1 MISKG
6 PLGDHLAP
14 RPAAEHATARTY
26 SSRGTTEERYS
37 SVPTSYPLL
46 GLRSPS
52 TIRDRWVRQHSERQ
66 SKADPEP
73 TRVSH
78 ATGPAEFASILGGYV
93 DPPFDLNRL
102 TELLFESDTYYA
114 IVDQFAID
122 TASGWSL
129 IDKEE
134 GEESTL
140 PTSEAQQS
148 LLRTM
153 TERTLDL
160 MCRDFDD
167 QRISLATFSQ
177 LLLKDRDSTGNAH
190 SEIVRDQTGKP
201 AQYVHVPARLVRR
214 GIDGRTFVQIDE
226 EGRPQAFFRRYG
238 AEVRP
243 IDPETGESDTPWAYM
258 NRDEAAIVAAA
269 LPPKTEPADG
279 QRLGD
284 LKRELTDFKIYH
296 PAERYYGIPPIVAAF
311 NSLVGNI
318 LASNRNVRFFINRG
332 MPDYAVMIKAPADAF
347 KDPDI
352 EQNIISRI
360 EQTIEEHMKYMIE
373 GEDHRTLTL
382 RCLTGDFEVEFKELG
397 GEPSDQEWG
406 GYQETN
412 RDNIIHVYRM
422 LPQKIG
428 IIETASLGTGSGESQ
443 DETYKRS
450 QIEPR
455 QLMLESFW
463 DQQLGELGVTT
474 LEFRYEDIDVLDEQ
488 REASTLV
495 AIASTGALSI
505 NDIRAWASR
514 IVRDQDFPA
523 EEELEGADVPIK
535 LLDLQIAGLE
545 VGGAGEQSPASG
557 PPRPGGA
564 RGMLAALAGLASGGR
579 TQPEPP
585 SAADSLSRIRAGTGS
600 IQNGARRA
608 GDRRRLLAAGNGN
621 GKRT

>member
-6 PLGDHLAP
+6 PIGDRLAP
-14 RPAAEHATARTY
+14 RPAAELAASRSY
-26 SSRGTTEERYS
+26 STRGRSPERYS

-52 TIRDRWVRQHSERQ
+52 TIRDRWHSERQ
-66 SKADPEP
+66 AKADAEP
-73 TRVSH
+73 SRVSH
-78 ATGPAEFASILGGYV
+78 AQGPAEFASILGGYV
-93 DPPFDLNRL
+93 DAPFDLNRL

-122 TASGWSL
+122 AASGWKL
-129 IDKEE
+129 IDKED
-134 GEESTL
+134 GEDATE
-140 PTSEAQQS
+140 PQNEAQQS

-177 LLLKDRDSTGNAH
+177 LLIKDRDSTGNAH
-190 SEIVRDQTGKP
+190 NEIVRDQAGKP

-243 IDPETGESDTPWAYM
+243 INPETGESDTPWAYI
-258 NRDEAAIVAAA
+258 NREEQSVIASS
-269 LPPKTEPADG
+269 LPPGSELGDG
-279 QRLGD
+279 QKLGT

-422 LPQKIG
+422 LPEKIG

-455 QLMLESFW
+455 QLMLETWW
-463 DQQLGELGVTT
+463 DLQLAELGITM
-474 LEFRYEDIDVLDEQ
+474 LEFRYDDIDVLDEQ
-488 REASTLV
+488 REAQTLV

-514 IVRDQDFPA
+514 IVRDQDFPP

-545 VGGAGEQSPASG
+545 VGGAGEPLPPSG
-557 PPRPGGA
+557 PPRSTGP
-564 RGMLAALAGLASGGR
+564 RRMLEALAGFANGG
-579 TQPEPP
+579 QPAAPQPP
-585 SAADSLSRIRAGTGS
+585 SAADSLSRIRAGTS
-600 IQNGARRA
+600 SVQAGARRA
-608 GDRRRLLAAGNGN
+608 LDRRRLLPAEGNGN
-621 GKRT
+621 GRA

>member
-6 PLGDHLAP
+6 PVGDRLTPAP
-14 RPAAEHATARTY
+14 AVTHGAARSFVTRGRTQA
-26 SSRGTTEERYS
+26 SYS

-46 GLRSPS
+46 GLRSPG
-52 TIRDRWVRQHSERQ
+52 TIRDRHRQHQAERQ
-66 SKADPEP
+66 TKADDLGA
-73 TRVSH
+73 RVSH
-78 ATGPAEFASILGGYV
+78 ARGPAEFATIIGGYAE
-93 DPPFDLNRL
+93 PPFDLNML
-102 TELLFESDTYYA
+102 TELLFESDVYYA

-122 TASGWSL
+122 TASGWKL
-129 IDKEE
+129 HDKSD
-134 GEESTL
+134 GEEAQL
-140 PTSEAQQS
+140 PINEIQQS
-148 LLRTM
+148 ILRQTV
-153 TERTLDL
+153 ERALDL
-160 MCRDFDD
+160 MCYDFDD
-167 QRISLATFSQ
+167 QRVSLATFSQ
-177 LLLKDRDSTGNAH
+177 LLLKDKDSTGNAH
-190 SEIVRDQTGKP
+190 NEIVRGPDGKP
-201 AQYVHVPARLVRR
+201 VRYIHVPARLVRR

-243 IDPETGESDTPWAYM
+243 INPETGESDTPWAYL
-258 NRDEAAIVAAA
+258 NRDEAATIAGTLDDQDPV
-269 LPPKTEPADG
+269 DG
-279 QRLGD
+279 QRLND
-284 LKRELTDFKIYH
+284 LKRELTDFKTYH
-296 PAERYYGIPPIVAAF
+296 PAERYYGIPPIVSAF

-360 EQTIEEHMKYMIE
+360 EETIEEHMKYMIE

-422 LPQKIG
+422 LPEKIG

-455 QLMLESFW
+455 QLMLEAFW
-463 DQQLGELGVTT
+463 DNQLVELGART
-474 LEFRYEDIDVLDEQ
+474 LEFRYDDIDVLDEQ

-495 AIASTGALSI
+495 AVASTGALSI

-514 IVRDQDFPA
+514 IVKDQDFPP
-523 EEELEGADVPIK
+523 EEEMEGADVPLK
-535 LLDLQIAGLE
+535 LLDLQIAGMGA
-545 VGGAGEQSPASG
+545 GGAGEQPLAPA
-557 PPRPGGA
+557 PPQAGRQS
-564 RGMLAALAGLASGGR
+564 GMLTALAGLAGQGR
-579 TQPEPP
+579 RPEPP
-585 SAADSLSRIRAGTGS
+585 PAEESLMRIRQGTGS
-600 IQNGARRA
+600 VQNGARRA
-608 GDRRRLLAAGNGN
+608 LDRRRLAMPAGNGN
-621 GKRT
+621 GRR